1 MSTLA
6 MQQLVATNGYYP
18 SYEGAP
24 AFTAGMIQTYAGA
37 GSAFNAPQAKGQ
49 LLSINQYPMLFS
61 IYGSSYGGDGGQNFA
76 LPDLDK
82 RSIVGGAP
90 GQSGA
95 GSLGMTY
102 MIATESGG
110 MAPAAGAVATFGGGR
125 APGGWLVCDGSLLQI
140 SAYAEL
146 FSVIGTV
153 YGGDGNANFALPNL
167 RGAAAVGTGKGV
179 TLGQKV
185 PGSPPGLGLNYAICA
200 GSGLYPVP
208 SGDGSFPDNEAYL
221 GQVLAYA
228 GAELPQGWVACSGA
242 MMPVAQF
249 QALFSLLGYTYGGS
263 GSAFALPDLR
273 GRMIVGGTPG
283 MIGET
288 MMEMPMPAA

>member
-6 MQQLVATNGYYP
+6 VQQLVATNGYYP

-24 AFTAGMIQTYAGA
+24 AFSVGMIQSYAGA
-37 GSAFNAPQAKGQ
+37 GPAFNAPQAKGQ
-49 LLSINQYPMLFS
+49 LLSINQYPVLYS
-61 IYGSSYGGDGGQNFA
+61 IYGSSYGGDGRQNFA

-95 GSLGMTY
+95 ESLAMTY

-110 MAPAAGAVATFGGGR
+110 MAPAAGAVAAFGGGR
-125 APGGWLVCDGSLLQI
+125 APAGWLACDGSLLQI
-140 SAYAEL
+140 SAYTEL
-146 FSVIGTV
+146 FSVIGTL
-153 YGGDGNANFALPNL
+153 YGGDGVSSFALPNL
-167 RGAAAVGTGKGV
+167 SGAAAVGAGKGV
-179 TLGQKV
+179 ALGQKV
-185 PGSPPGLGLNYAICA
+185 PGTLPGLGLNYAICA
-200 GSGLYPVP
+200 EGLYPMP

-228 GAELPQGWVACSGA
+228 GVELPAGWMACNGT
-242 MMPVAQF
+242 MMPEAQF
-249 QALFSLLGYTYGGS
+249 QALFSLLGYTYGGG

-283 MIGET
+283 MIGDAKT
-288 MMEMPMPAA
+288 EMPMPAA